1 MKINLPVTSNEKSFT
16 EGLIVTKT
24 DLKGV
29 ITHANDLFVEI
40 SGFSRDELIG
50 SSHNAVRHPDMPAV
64 LFEDM
69 WQTLKSNR
77 PWRGLV
83 KNRCK
88 NGDYY
93 WVDAFVVPSRENG
106 TTTGYMSVR
115 HPADRLS
122 IAQAEALHQRLNS
135 GAKLPRNRPRVS
147 GATLQKF
154 GQLLIAGVVGFFGWK
169 VGSPSAY
176 GISSAAIL
184 TQFFIMLYERK
195 RVRKTTNLMGICHGI
210 AEGKL
215 SYNMAIGQ
223 GGEHGLLEEA
233 LACMQVNLKVM
244 IDDLQMSAKALADG
258 SIEVENRL
266 QSIYRRMEAG
276 NDRLTEMSAA
286 IEQLSASIEQ
296 VAQHA
301 DETSQLSTDSRT
313 AMLTSEAEMEKA
325 QINGTQAAQAVANAQ
340 ANIQSLAE
348 AISAISSVSN
358 AIRDIADQ
366 TNLLALN
373 AAIEAARA
381 GDTGRG
387 FAVVA
392 DEVRKLSVKTGSST
406 EQIAKM
412 VADVRLATE
421 VTIATMQT
429 VSATTQSGVTAQRE
443 TALKLVSVRETSS
456 QVNDMMRDVA
466 TNNVQ
471 QASVAA
477 DLSAQLASVSN
488 QISESHHHIE
498 LANKAVGNL
507 AQQSKVMASL
517 ANRFQVVEAQHG

>member
-1 MKINLPVTSNEKSFT
+1 
-16 EGLIVTKT
+16 
-24 DLKGV
+24 
-29 ITHANDLFVEI
+29 
-40 SGFSRDELIG
+40 
-50 SSHNAVRHPDMPAV
+50 
-64 LFEDM
+64 
-69 WQTLKSNR
+69 
-77 PWRGLV
+77 
-83 KNRCK
+83 
-88 NGDYY
+88 
-93 WVDAFVVPSRENG
+93 
-106 TTTGYMSVR
+106 
-115 HPADRLS
+115 
-122 IAQAEALHQRLNS
+122 
-135 GAKLPRNRPRVS
+135 
-147 GATLQKF
+147 
-154 GQLLIAGVVGFFGWK
+154 
-169 VGSPSAY
+169 
-176 GISSAAIL
+176 
-184 TQFFIMLYERK
+184 
-195 RVRKTTNLMGICHGI
+195 
-210 AEGKL
+210 
-215 SYNMAIGQ
+215 
-223 GGEHGLLEEA
+223 
-233 LACMQVNLKVM
+233 
-244 IDDLQMSAKALADG
+244 
-258 SIEVENRL
+258 
-266 QSIYRRMEAG
+266 
-276 NDRLTEMSAA
+276 
-286 IEQLSASIEQ
+286 
-296 VAQHA
+296 
-301 DETSQLSTDSRT
+301 
-313 AMLTSEAEMEKA
+313 MLTSEAEMEKA